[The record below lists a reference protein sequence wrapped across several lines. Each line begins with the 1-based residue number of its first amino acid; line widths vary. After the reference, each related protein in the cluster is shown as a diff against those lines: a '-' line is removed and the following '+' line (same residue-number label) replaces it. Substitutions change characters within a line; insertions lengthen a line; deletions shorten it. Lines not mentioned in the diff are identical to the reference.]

1 MITIAVTYVI
11 REGCE
16 TRAEAFMRELTAAT
30 RAEPG
35 CRTYGIHRSLEHP
48 RTYLFFEEYDDA
60 AAFEAHRASPHFA
73 RLGKN
78 GLQTIMESRIA
89 ATYEPLE

>member
-1 MITIAVTYVI
+1 MITLAVTYVI
-11 REGCE
+11 REGHE
-16 TRAEAFMRELTAAT
+16 AQAEALMHELTAAT

-48 RTYLFFEEYDDA
+48 RTYLFFEQYDDA
-60 AAFEAHRASPHFA
+60 AALDAHRASPHFA

-89 ATYEPLE
+89 STFEPLA

>member
-1 MITIAVTYVI
+1 MISIAVTYVI
-11 REGCE
+11 REGHE
-16 TRAEAFMRELTAAT
+16 AQAEAFMRDLTLAT

-60 AAFEAHRASPHFA
+60 AALDAHRASDHFV
-73 RLGKN
+73 RYGKN
-78 GLQTIMESRIA
+78 GLQTIMESRTA
-89 ATYEPLE
+89 ATYEPIA